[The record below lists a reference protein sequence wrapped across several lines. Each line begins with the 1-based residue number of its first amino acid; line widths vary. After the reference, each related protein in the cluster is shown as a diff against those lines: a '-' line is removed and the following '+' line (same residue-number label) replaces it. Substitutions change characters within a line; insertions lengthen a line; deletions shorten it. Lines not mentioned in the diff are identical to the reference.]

1 MLWWFFLGILDGDL
15 GSCLDIIY
23 DGLGINI
30 DDYLRILYDGVHI
43 DIDDYCYGED
53 ILWLGVENNKP
64 ISKHAKYINGTNTK
78 GQEAYRIPHV
88 QSWSMLRFK

>member
-64 ISKHAKYINGTNTK
+64 ISKHAKYINETNTK
-78 GQEAYRIPHV
+78 GQESYLIMDVR
-88 QSWSMLRFK
+88 S